1 MFLMTRS
8 RSLKTP
14 YAKVASIEYRSDTTT
29 YAKFSTSG
37 KLGYLLIL
45 LDRADVKY
53 NDF

>member
-1 MFLMTRS
+1 MTGS
-8 RSLKTP
+8 RSLKIP
-14 YAKVASIEYRSDTTT
+14 YTKMASIEYGSDTTT

-45 LDRADVKY
+45 LDSADVKY